1 MKILQLAF
9 TSLLLLTA
17 ACGKKG
23 ADGESEGADLGTG
36 TGVDATAVN
45 ALVPAAFKDKLV
57 FEKQDIATDL
67 GRTKTTYTIAF
78 PKGWKRGSSEMFA
91 NFDAPSEAG
100 LGFGTQMKVSANCG
114 GECKPKDW
122 NKVVDEYFQSIIT
135 GGKVVKDVKGKTSR
149 LLVSEST
156 GGMGPATDV
165 VYAWW
170 TEGGKESYYCA
181 AKIAAEGK
189 DTVPAFEKACQAV
202 AVTLTKTPR

>member
-1 MKILQLAF
+1 MKSLQLAF

-17 ACGKKG
+17 ACGKKAG
-23 ADGESEGADLGTG
+23 GDSDGGDLGTG
-36 TGVDATAVN
+36 IAADPAAVN

-67 GRTKTTYTIAF
+67 GRTKTTFTLAF
-78 PKGWKRGSSEMFA
+78 PKGWKRSSEMFA
-91 NFDAPSEAG
+91 NFDAPSDAG
-100 LGFGTQMKVSANCG
+100 LGFGSQMKVSSNCG

-122 NKVVDEYFQSIIT
+122 NKVVDEYFQSVTT
-135 GGKVVKDVKGKTSR
+135 GNKVVKDVKGKTSR
-149 LLVSEST
+149 LFVSEST

-170 TEGGKESYYCA
+170 TDGGKESYLCS
-181 AKIAAEGK
+181 AKIATEGK

-202 AVTLTKTPR
+202 AVTITKTPR